1 MPSLAYVRQ
10 TGLLIFPQI
19 CTCHP
24 DQHVYDEGVPG
35 CTYLQILARM
45 SPLPVAKS
53 SPVGQGATEMTAVW
67 HVSGCNG
74 CHDHGGTNL
83 NSCVL
88 EA

>member
-1 MPSLAYVRQ
+1 MHFLAYVRQ
-10 TGLLIFPQI
+10 MALFIFQQI

-24 DQHVYDEGVPG
+24 DQQVYGERIPG
-35 CTYLQILARM
+35 CTYLQILARI

-67 HVSGCNG
+67 HVSGCRG
-74 CHDHGGTNL
+74 CHDQSGTNL
-83 NSCVL
+83 SSYVL